1 MIAILFLALF
11 FVSDKIIQFLV
22 SRGQAEIFL
31 NVYFLILAILMMFQT
46 ILVCTNIFYFSKDL
60 ELVLP
65 LPITPVEL
73 LIAKFNT
80 LICKLYIS
88 EIIFGII
95 PITMYGLLT
104 NASTLFYLYELIVF
118 AIFPIFLAL
127 IVSMIMM
134 FVMKISKFIKNKDLF
149 QIIMTLLL
157 MVVLFAVEYKIMGSM
172 ITNEQQIETADEQ
185 QVLEKIMEFN
195 DKIKESNQY
204 FLVVNPCV
212 PVSYTHLTLPT
223 T

>member
-1 MIAILFLALF
+1 MIKIKMKKIIDLTSIFLRDSYQNIDIINTKTYKINKKSVYVWMIAILFLALF

-31 NVYFLILAILMMFQT
+31 NVYFLILAILIMFQT

-88 EIIFGII
+88 EIIF
-95 PITMYGLLT
+95 
-104 NASTLFYLYELIVF
+104 
-118 AIFPIFLAL
+118 
-127 IVSMIMM
+127 
-134 FVMKISKFIKNKDLF
+134 
-149 QIIMTLLL
+149 
-157 MVVLFAVEYKIMGSM
+157 
-172 ITNEQQIETADEQ
+172 
-185 QVLEKIMEFN
+185 
-195 DKIKESNQY
+195 
-204 FLVVNPCV
+204 
-212 PVSYTHLTLPT
+212 
-223 T
+223 